1 MEVYVMAIG
10 GGKTLTIYL
19 AADLKK
25 FNQGTAQ
32 AQTGLKG
39 LAGTMKNLLG
49 PAAIGAG
56 IAIAGLATKIAVDS
70 IGAAS
75 DLVETQNKVIEIFGE
90 SSDAILAF
98 ADNSA
103 VALGQTKQEALD
115 GAATFALFGQSAGL
129 SGEALVG
136 FSSQLVGLSA
146 DLASFNNS
154 SPQEAITA
162 IGAALRGEAEPLRR
176 FGVLLDDA
184 TLKARAME
192 MGIYNGTGSLTQQQK
207 VLAAH
212 SEILAQTTTQQG
224 DFARTSDGLAN
235 SQRIL
240 QAAVDNLTTAFGT
253 GLLTGFEKAA
263 GGATDLAEK
272 LKDLEDDAE
281 KAGATLAVI
290 GTTALDVGANFL
302 TAYSGVLQF
311 VKGMQDSENAFVR
324 VLGYANPLTGVALAL
339 GDSFEDLAKSED
351 AAAKATDKAA
361 AAAANAVPAFD
372 ALYGA
377 TNKAT
382 SAHMSYLQA
391 HGVKTTIIKK
401 ANEKYQDLAARL
413 NQVNT
418 FASITDNE
426 LKELNETLLAGS
438 SATEKL
444 TKREKELIDL
454 HETKSAVFASNRK
467 ELAFYTGELQKA
479 TDAID
484 SFTTNM
490 QANLLA
496 GIDLGSVYKGQFN
509 EEGEKTGESLLA
521 GFNKQIEQATW
532 FGNVLDAIKS
542 QNADIRLI
550 EEIAGL
556 GPEIGGALGQQ
567 MLDEGLVPTLN
578 EKFIGVQE
586 ATKKRAMGLVP
597 EFLLAGQE
605 SALTMVDSI
614 SEQMAKEVNRLAK
627 IGKKIAKPLGQSFK
641 AELMSDVAAALREV
655 EAAGAAGR
663 AEVVAAAERRQVNL
677 TNAAVAQALQNLV
690 RSADARNGA
699 PVSPVNR

>member
-1 MEVYVMAIG
+1 MERDVMAIG
-10 GGKTLTIYL
+10 GGKTLTIFL

-56 IAIAGLATKIAVDS
+56 IAIAGLATKMAVDS

-115 GAATFALFGQSAGL
+115 GAATFALFGKSAGL

-136 FSSQLVGLSA
+136 FSSQLVALSA

-154 SPQEAITA
+154 SPQEALTA

-192 MGIYNGTGSLTQQQK
+192 MGIYAGTGSLTQQQK

-235 SQRIL
+235 SQKIL

-272 LKDLEDDAE
+272 MKDLEEDAE
-281 KAGATLAVI
+281 KAGASLAVI

-302 TAYSGVLQF
+302 KAYSGVLQF
-311 VKGMQDSENAFVR
+311 VKGMQNSENAFVR

-361 AAAANAVPAFD
+361 AAAANSVPQWNDLNGAIRRTSSGY
-372 ALYGA
+372 YG
-377 TNKAT
+377 
-382 SAHMSYLQA
+382 Y
-391 HGVKTTIIKK
+391 
-401 ANEKYQDLAARL
+401 LAANR
-413 NQVNT
+413 
-418 FASITDNE
+418 ASTQSIEESTKKQTE
-426 LKELNETLLAGS
+426 LTIATGSAS
-438 SATEKL
+438 SAVEKL
-444 TKREKELIDL
+444 TKREKELTAI
-454 HETKSAVFASNRK
+454 HETKKTSLDDNRTR
-467 ELAFYTGELQKA
+467 LAAYTAELQEA
-479 TDAID
+479 TDAIE
-484 SFTTNM
+484 SFTSGM

-496 GIDLGSVYKGQFN
+496 GVDLGAAFEGQF
-509 EEGEKTGESLLA
+509 GEAGAATGVSLLE
-521 GFNKQIEQATW
+521 GFTKQIDQAEY
-532 FGNVLDAIKS
+532 FGNVLAAIKA
-542 QNADIRLI
+542 QGADSRLI
-550 EEIAGL
+550 EQIAGL
-556 GPEIGGALGQQ
+556 GPEVGAQLGQQ

-578 EKFIGVQE
+578 DKFIAVQE
-586 ATKKRAMGLVP
+586 KTKTLAMGLVP

-641 AELMSDVAAALREV
+641 AELMKDVAAALREV

-663 AEVVAAAERRQVNL
+663 AEAVAQAERRQVNL

-699 PVSPVNR
+699 PISPVNR

>member
-1 MEVYVMAIG
+1 MERDVMAVR
-10 GGKTLTIYL
+10 GGKTLTIFL

-235 SQRIL
+235 SQKYSRLRLIIL
-240 QAAVDNLTTAFGT
+240 RQ
-253 GLLTGFEKAA
+253 
-263 GGATDLAEK
+263 
-272 LKDLEDDAE
+272 
-281 KAGATLAVI
+281 
-290 GTTALDVGANFL
+290 
-302 TAYSGVLQF
+302 
-311 VKGMQDSENAFVR
+311 
-324 VLGYANPLTGVALAL
+324 
-339 GDSFEDLAKSED
+339 
-351 AAAKATDKAA
+351 
-361 AAAANAVPAFD
+361 
-372 ALYGA
+372 
-377 TNKAT
+377 
-382 SAHMSYLQA
+382 
-391 HGVKTTIIKK
+391 
-401 ANEKYQDLAARL
+401 
-413 NQVNT
+413 
-418 FASITDNE
+418 
-426 LKELNETLLAGS
+426 LLA
-438 SATEKL
+438 
-444 TKREKELIDL
+444 
-454 HETKSAVFASNRK
+454 
-467 ELAFYTGELQKA
+467 
-479 TDAID
+479 
-484 SFTTNM
+484 
-490 QANLLA
+490 
-496 GIDLGSVYKGQFN
+496 
-509 EEGEKTGESLLA
+509 
-521 GFNKQIEQATW
+521 
-532 FGNVLDAIKS
+532 
-542 QNADIRLI
+542 
-550 EEIAGL
+550 
-556 GPEIGGALGQQ
+556 
-567 MLDEGLVPTLN
+567 
-578 EKFIGVQE
+578 
-586 ATKKRAMGLVP
+586 
-597 EFLLAGQE
+597 
-605 SALTMVDSI
+605 
-614 SEQMAKEVNRLAK
+614 
-627 IGKKIAKPLGQSFK
+627 
-641 AELMSDVAAALREV
+641 
-655 EAAGAAGR
+655 
-663 AEVVAAAERRQVNL
+663 
-677 TNAAVAQALQNLV
+677 
-690 RSADARNGA
+690 
-699 PVSPVNR
+699 PVC